1 MSSGVK
7 HPSDHRRV
15 EEQFRIDVDGGS
27 VSAIAYR
34 PAAAA
39 QPSLTLIL
47 AHGAG
52 AGQTHA
58 FMVSYAHAFAERGIE
73 TITFNFPYME
83 RGRRFP
89 DRAPV
94 LEACYGAVID
104 AVRRRAGHARPRL
117 VIGGKSMGGRIA
129 TQLAAQDEARASAL
143 AGIVCLGYPLHPP
156 GRPDRQ
162 RTAHLPQIPCPL
174 LIVQGSHDGFGSPA
188 ALQPI
193 VEGLP
198 HAALHVVDGGDHSFK
213 VSKRSWRPQDTV
225 HTAVQGEVVRWMDA
239 LPAAVQPVSGRNRK

>member
-1 MSSGVK
+1 MRE
-7 HPSDHRRV
+7 PL
-15 EEQFRIDVDGGS
+15 RIDVDGGS
-27 VSAIAYR
+27 VSAIAYG
-34 PAAAA
+34 PADAA
-39 QPSLTLIL
+39 QQSLTLIL

-52 AGQTHA
+52 AGQTHP
-58 FMVSYAHAFAERGIE
+58 FIVDYAQAFAARGIE

-83 RGRRFP
+83 RGRRLP

-94 LEACYGAVID
+94 LEACYGTVID
-104 AVRRRAGHARPRL
+104 EVRRRAGRERPGL

-129 TQLAAQDEARASAL
+129 TQLAAQDEARASTL

-156 GRPDRQ
+156 GRPERR

-174 LIVQGSHDGFGSPA
+174 LIVQGSRDGFGTPA

-198 HAALHVVDGGDHSFK
+198 NAALHVVDGGDHSFK
-213 VSKRSWRPQDTV
+213 VPKRSGRPQDTV
-225 HTAVQGEVVRWMDA
+225 HAAVQDEVVRWMDA
-239 LPAAVQPVSGRNRK
+239 LSGDGPRQARPA

>member
-1 MSSGVK
+1 MRE
-7 HPSDHRRV
+7 PL
-15 EEQFRIDVDGGS
+15 RIDVDGGS
-27 VSAIAYR
+27 VSAIAYG
-34 PAAAA
+34 PADAA
-39 QPSLTLIL
+39 QQSLTLIL

-52 AGQTHA
+52 AGQTHP
-58 FMVSYAHAFAERGIE
+58 FIVDYAQAFAVRGIE

-83 RGRRFP
+83 RGRRLP

-104 AVRRRAGHARPRL
+104 EVRRRAGRERPGL

-143 AGIVCLGYPLHPP
+143 AGIVCLGYPLHS
-156 GRPDRQ
+156 PDRPERR

-174 LIVQGSHDGFGSPA
+174 LIVQGSRDGFGTPA

-198 HAALHVVDGGDHSFK
+198 NAALHVVDGGDHSFK
-213 VSKRSWRPQDTV
+213 VPKRSGRPQDTV
-225 HTAVQGEVVRWMDA
+225 HAAVQDEVVRWMDA
-239 LPAAVQPVSGRNRK
+239 LSGDGPRQARPA